1 MTQLE
6 TRTEPMVVNLARTTL
21 DARGAAARGDPGR

>member
-6 TRTEPMVVNLARTTL
+6 TRTEPMVVNFGPTTL
-21 DARGAAARGDPGR
+21 DARVLRPGHPGR